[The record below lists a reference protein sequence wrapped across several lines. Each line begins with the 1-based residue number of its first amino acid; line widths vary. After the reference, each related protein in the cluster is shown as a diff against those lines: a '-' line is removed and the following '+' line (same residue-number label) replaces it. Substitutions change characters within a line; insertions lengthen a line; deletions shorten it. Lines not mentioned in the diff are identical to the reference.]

1 MIKRRIEKISVL
13 NYKSGFL
20 GAGHRSAQIVGQQDF
35 ENSNPFI
42 VLMDDH
48 LDLSGTD
55 ALGGPHPH
63 AGVEIYTFLLE
74 GESGDT
80 DRGTMELMR
89 AGKGVIH
96 TEEIVG
102 KVKARVFQLWV
113 ILPEDNRG
121 AEPFLQRIDF
131 KNVPTLITDD
141 SQISVYAGD
150 AYGLTSPLRSNT
162 PLTIVDF
169 HLSGNVT
176 TTQSLPAS
184 YNGFI
189 VVTEGSLFIGSS
201 HLRQGET
208 AWLNRTYGD
217 SVSEITYQTGS
228 EAVRFIFYAG
238 EPQKGNF
245 VAKGPFISGSQEEIA
260 TLYQKY
266 RNGEMKHIEEYPL
279 ADFTTGKGK
288 TMN

>member
-1 MIKRRIEKISVL
+1 MIQRRIEKISAL
-13 NYKSGFL
+13 NYKTGFL
-20 GAGHRSAQIVGQQDF
+20 GAGHRSAQIVGQQGF
-35 ENSNPFI
+35 GNTNPFI

-48 LDLSGTD
+48 LDLSGTE

-63 AGVEIYTFLLE
+63 AGVEIYTFLLD
-74 GESGDT
+74 GKSGVT
-80 DRGTMELMR
+80 EKGTLELMT

-96 TEEIVG
+96 TEELKG
-102 KVKARVFQLWV
+102 KVQARVFQLWV
-113 ILPEDNRG
+113 TLPEEKRG

-141 SQISVYAGD
+141 SQIRVYAGS

-169 HLSGNVT
+169 YLSANAT
-176 TTQSLPAS
+176 TRQFLPAS

-189 VVTEGSLFIGSS
+189 VVTEGSVFIGSS
-201 HLRQGET
+201 RLRQGET
-208 AWLNRTYGD
+208 AWLNRTDGD
-217 SVSEITYQTGS
+217 SISEIIYQTGS

-245 VAKGPFISGSQEEIA
+245 FANGPFVSGSQEEIA

-266 RNGEMKHIEEYPL
+266 RNGEMKHIKEYPL
-279 ADFTTGKGK
+279 TDFTTGKGE